1 VTSTQKCIRQNNE
14 IDLFEEYFSGE
25 QPELLSET
33 ISTKTMMIFKD
44 PNQIK
49 RAVTKISWH
58 PEVTTELRVGVSYAM
73 LRFQQMPPKMPMHSY
88 IWHLNNP
95 NFPEKTLSPPSPLC
109 TMVFNHKNSDII
121 VGGSYNGSL
130 SFFDLRKGSSSGVI
144 KPFET
149 TLLEKSHHDPVYDI
163 YWLTVGKAG
172 TECVTTSTDGRI
184 LWWDYKKLS
193 DGPVDELNLQEQ
205 FNVGDQQTTKLL
217 GGTSLEYN

>member
-1 VTSTQKCIRQNNE
+1 MN
-14 IDLFEEYFSGE
+14 
-25 QPELLSET
+25 
-33 ISTKTMMIFKD
+33 
-44 PNQIK
+44 
-49 RAVTKISWH
+49 
-58 PEVTTELRVGVSYAM
+58 
-73 LRFQQMPPKMPMHSY
+73 SY

-95 NFPEKTLSPPSPLC
+95 NFPEKTLAPPSPLC
-109 TMVFNHKNSDII
+109 TMVFNHKNPDII

-130 SFFDLRKGSSSGVI
+130 SFFDVRKGSSSGVI

-193 DGPVDELNLQEQ
+193 DGPVEELSLSET
-205 FNVGDQQTTKLL
+205 FNVNDVPTPKIL
-217 GGTSLEYN
+217 GGTSLEYNQEAGPLKYLVGTEQGYIFQANKKKQIEIT